1 MKQLIF
7 HIGPDRYGLRLRS
20 IVRVLPLLE
29 LKRLPLAP
37 DSVAGL
43 MDFHGRSVPVI
54 DLCRLSGVAPAREH
68 FDTRIVVVDYVA
80 PDGVSHPLGLLAER
94 VLGVQEVADNAL
106 VDSGVRAAL
115 YLGQVASDADGMV
128 QLVELA
134 QLLPES
140 LRAILFQPEVSAS

>member
-1 MKQLIF
+1 
-7 HIGPDRYGLRLRS
+7 
-20 IVRVLPLLE
+20 
-29 LKRLPLAP
+29 
-37 DSVAGL
+37 
-43 MDFHGRSVPVI
+43 
-54 DLCRLSGVAPAREH
+54 VAPAREH

-94 VLGVQEVADNAL
+94 VLGVQEVADHAL